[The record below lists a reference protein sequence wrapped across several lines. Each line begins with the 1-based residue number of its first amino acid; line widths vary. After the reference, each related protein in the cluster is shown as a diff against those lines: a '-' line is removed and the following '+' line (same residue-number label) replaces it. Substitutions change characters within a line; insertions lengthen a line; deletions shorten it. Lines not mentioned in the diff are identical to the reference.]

1 MKDLV
6 FIPARAGS
14 KGIKNKNLAKI
25 NNKPL
30 IAHTIDFIKKIPN
43 FIWFIST
50 DGKKKIYN
58 ISKKLGF
65 RFNYLR
71 PKKN

>member
-30 IAHTIDFIKKIPN
+30 IAHTIDFIKKFPTLFGLFLPMEKR
-43 FIWFIST
+43 FIIFQKNWV
-50 DGKKKIYN
+50 
-58 ISKKLGF
+58 LG
-65 RFNYLR
+65 LII
-71 PKKN
+71 